1 MTKIKD
7 FRIYLLKI
15 VITFGFSY
23 AIVKYFIFDAD
34 PLPTNTLIYLL
45 FSVAIT
51 EAVIYY
57 LKNRR

>member
-15 VITFGFSY
+15 VMTFGFSY
-23 AIVKYFIFDAD
+23 AIVKYFLFDD
-34 PLPTNTLIYLL
+34 NPLPTSILIYLL

-57 LKNRR
+57 LKNRK